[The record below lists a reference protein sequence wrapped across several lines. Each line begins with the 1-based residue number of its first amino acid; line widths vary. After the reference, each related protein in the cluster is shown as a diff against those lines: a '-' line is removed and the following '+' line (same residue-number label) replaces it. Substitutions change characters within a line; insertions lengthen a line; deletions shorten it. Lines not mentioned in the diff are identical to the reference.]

1 MPYAAPAEQTKQL
14 FVQASRC
21 LGTANPLEVGVGRLV
36 DEALPFERGHP
47 AYLRKPEPVA
57 LHFRE
62 HAGDKLAFGLEPG
75 GPLATA
81 SYRIAEGT
89 EAIGHL
95 VGRHIN
101 PKAKR
106 WLEERAEEARGS
118 GYGASSWGAVIGA
131 SFDRSG
137 MHGAQISYEWGPT
150 LMDSLPAPL
159 YRVARAAM
167 ELLPGLRP
175 AFSTVHVDRTT
186 GVQEL
191 TFEMTNALP
200 LAALEPLMREL
211 GLGHQHGSL
220 MSTCAFVLGA
230 RFVLPPETAT
240 ITVRPTPSGLEF
252 RLDVDLDRLPDV
264 PEPLVPLLQLQMS
277 ERPRSVREWR
287 NWMAA
292 FTQEGY
298 RRAGSFSVLSVI
310 VRPDESARIALH
322 LRPAAVEE
330 PEPGSNGSSG
340 EAYMWAGPEAVGP
353 YR

>member
-1 MPYAAPAEQTKQL
+1 MPYAAPAEQTKL
-14 FVQASRC
+14 LLAKASRC
-21 LGTANPLEVGVGRLV
+21 LGTANPLEAGVGRLV
-36 DEALPFERGHP
+36 DEALQFERGHP
-47 AYLRKPEPVA
+47 AYRRKPEPLA

-75 GPLATA
+75 GPLASA

-89 EAIGHL
+89 EAIGQI
-95 VGRHIN
+95 VGRHIS
-101 PKAKR
+101 PKARR
-106 WLEERAEEARGS
+106 WLEQRAEEARGS
-118 GYGASSWGAVIGA
+118 GYGASSWGATIGA

-137 MHGAQISYEWGPT
+137 VNEAQISYEWGPT
-150 LMDSLPAPL
+150 LMDSLPASL
-159 YRVARAAM
+159 YRVAWTAM

-175 AFSTVHVDRTT
+175 AFSTLHVDRST
-186 GVQEL
+186 GFQEL
-191 TFEMTNALP
+191 TFEMTNALS

-211 GLGHQHGSL
+211 GLGHQHASL

-240 ITVRPTPSGLEF
+240 ITFRPTTLGLEL

-264 PEPLVPLLQLQMS
+264 PDPLAPLLQMQMS
-277 ERPRSVREWR
+277 ERPSSVREWR

-298 RRAGSFSVLSVI
+298 RRPGSFSVLSVS
-310 VRPDESARIALH
+310 VRPDEPARIALH

-330 PEPGSNGSSG
+330 PDWSNGRPDD
-340 EAYMWAGPEAVGP
+340 AYSWAGPEAVGA
-353 YR
+353 RG